1 MRLDSDHKQ
10 FNWCISGSKNLSI
23 SSNDLWDI
31 ISTPSNLELFHPF
44 CLKNPIIDWPGLNSI
59 DQIYYHSGLIYE
71 RNFINWIDGAGYD
84 LLIGEKK
91 SAKSFVSWRIKKM
104 NQSSTIIISIYP
116 YIYNKGNKVINFLP
130 YFLFI
135 KPTLA
140 KYLESV
146 LNGLKYY
153 CETIKVVQKNQFGSH
168 KIFSN

>member
-1 MRLDSDHKQ
+1 MSLDSNHKQ
-10 FNWCISGSKNLSI
+10 FNWCISASKELSI
-23 SSNDLWDI
+23 SSNDLWEI

-44 CLKNPIIDWPGLNSI
+44 CFKNPVIDWPGLKSI

-71 RNFINWIDGAGYD
+71 RNFINWIDGVGYD
-84 LLIGEKK
+84 LFIGEKEG
-91 SAKSFVSWRIKKM
+91 AKSFVSWRIGKM
-104 NQSSTIIISIYP
+104 NQSSIITISIYP
-116 YIYNKGNKVINFLP
+116 YIYNKGYKAINFLP

-153 CETIKVVQKNQFGSH
+153 SESKRVVQKNQFGPH
-168 KIFSN
+168 KIFSK